1 MVVSRRGAE
10 VSHEGAMGTVVS
22 HEYVVRITVAIDPY
36 SSDDPQ
42 LVLDMTKAL
51 LLEET
56 TNGHTQNL
64 KPHP

>member
-1 MVVSRRGAE
+1 
-10 VSHEGAMGTVVS
+10 MGTVVS